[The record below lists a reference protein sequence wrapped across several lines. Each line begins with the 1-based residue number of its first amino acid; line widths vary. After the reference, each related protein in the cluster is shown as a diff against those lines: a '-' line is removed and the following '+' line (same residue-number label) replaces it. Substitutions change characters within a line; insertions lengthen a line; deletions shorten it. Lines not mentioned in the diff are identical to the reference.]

1 MRSSCAARAS
11 RGNAEMASE
20 SRMPESNPFVEI
32 ATHLFLEDIAAKVG
46 ISGLNNYLVSLA
58 KNLAGSMPKEEY
70 AGWSEVLAALSTGQS
85 ILSTF
90 EEVRPIT
97 EHCMSTFH
105 SPFERGWREYAK
117 RVGAFAPVH
126 REVAQYYNHK
136 VRPTAVTSVHVVLH
150 TFREAAAARVHVG
163 RDGVRYE
170 PVASAWVDGAVQLPE
185 GPSLES
191 LLKRAGISRTKLGM
205 LMRNHSDVWLLEPA

>member
-1 MRSSCAARAS
+1 
-11 RGNAEMASE
+11 MASE

-32 ATHLFLEDIAAKVG
+32 ATHLFLEDIATKVG
-46 ISGLNNYLVSLA
+46 IAGLNNYLVSLS
-58 KNLAGSMPKEEY
+58 KNLAASMPKEEY
-70 AGWSEVLAALSTGQS
+70 ASWSEFLSALSTGQS

-97 EHCMSTFH
+97 EHCMSTFR

-126 REVAQYYNHK
+126 REVARYYNHK
-136 VRPTAVTSVHVVLH
+136 VRPTAVTSMHVVLH

-170 PVASAWVDGAVQLPE
+170 PVASAWVDGDVQLPE
-185 GPSLES
+185 GPNLER
-191 LLKRAGISRTKLGM
+191 LLERAGITRTKLGM

>member
-1 MRSSCAARAS
+1 
-11 RGNAEMASE
+11 
-20 SRMPESNPFVEI
+20 
-32 ATHLFLEDIAAKVG
+32 
-46 ISGLNNYLVSLA
+46 LA
-58 KNLAGSMPKEEY
+58 KNLAASMPKEEY
-70 AGWSEVLAALSTGQS
+70 ASWSEFLSALSTGQS

-97 EHCMSTFH
+97 EHCMSTFR

-126 REVAQYYNHK
+126 REVARYYNHK
-136 VRPTAVTSVHVVLH
+136 VRPTAVTSMHVVLH
-150 TFREAAAARVHVG
+150 TFREAAAARVHVD

-170 PVASAWVDGAVQLPE
+170 PVASAWVDGEVQVPD
-185 GPSLES
+185 GPNLES
-191 LLKRAGISRTKLGM
+191 LLKRAGITRTKLGM